1 MTSSSVLQEISAEVE
16 RLFAEWSCRHSDREG
31 GTCCAAC
38 ARAMLHSALLQSR
51 HAQAEIEGLQ
61 REKAE
66 DAWHRGW
73 QVAVAERD
81 EARRQLDAVKAKLE
95 AAEARAEAAES
106 QLAIAEEGR
115 LSALRHCAR
124 LEDALASPV
133 RDAGEGEQA

>member
-1 MTSSSVLQEISAEVE
+1 MTDSPASSSSSLVPERMAEYFALVE
-16 RLFAEWSCRHSDREG
+16 FGPPGSIETFVRK
-31 GTCCAAC
+31 
-38 ARAMLHSALLQSR
+38 LLT
-51 HAQAEIEGLQ
+51 EVEGLQ

-133 RDAGEGEQA
+133 RDAGEGEQAEPERT